1 MGMAA
6 SIETRVPYLDNEV
19 LDLVSRMPSALKFH
33 RGERKHVLK
42 RAYADALPPAILR
55 RGKHGF
61 SIPLKTWLTGEWN
74 DLMHD
79 LLSESA
85 LADEGLFNPAAVS
98 RWVRE
103 HEEGRINHSH
113 LLWALMVFRL
123 WKRAFLST
131 DQAGAA
137 GDDRVVLSA
146 DASRPG
152 VEPRAVRRH
161 ESAAAEPVREA
172 GAR

>member
-19 LDLVSRMPSALKFH
+19 LDLVSRMPSALKLH

-42 RAYADALPPAILR
+42 RAYADALPAAILR

-74 DLMHD
+74 DLMRD

-85 LADEGLFNPAAVS
+85 LRDEGLFEPAVVGG
-98 RWVRE
+98 WVRE
-103 HEEGRINHSH
+103 HEQGRANHSH

-123 WKRAFLST
+123 WKRAFLS
-131 DQAGAA
+131 AG
-137 GDDRVVLSA
+137 GPRGVQPVVLSDRPA
-146 DASRPG
+146 RPG
-152 VEPRAVRRH
+152 AEAADGGPPRPSAVEP
-161 ESAAAEPVREA
+161 A
-172 GAR
+172 GKTGAG